1 MFALLT
7 KEKKHVNLIV
17 MKKKAVRHVRHHRA
31 RALRANTKNYF
42 VMVRGWMFIVM
53 FAIMLGVGAVIG
65 TYLNTLMNASTPQVA
80 GVSTE
85 R

>member
-1 MFALLT
+1 
-7 KEKKHVNLIV
+7 
-17 MKKKAVRHVRHHRA
+17 MKKKAVRHVRHHRT
-31 RALRANTKNYF
+31 RALRADTKNYF

-65 TYLNTLMNASTPQVA
+65 TYLNTLMDASTPQVA

>member
-1 MFALLT
+1 
-7 KEKKHVNLIV
+7 
-17 MKKKAVRHVRHHRA
+17 MKKKTVRHVRHHRA
-31 RALRANTKNYF
+31 RVARVDAKNYF

-65 TYLNTLMNASTPQVA
+65 TYLNTLMDASTPQVA
-80 GVSTE
+80 GISTE

>member
-1 MFALLT
+1 
-7 KEKKHVNLIV
+7 
-17 MKKKAVRHVRHHRA
+17 MKKKVVRHVRHRRA
-31 RALRANTKNYF
+31 RVARADAKNYF